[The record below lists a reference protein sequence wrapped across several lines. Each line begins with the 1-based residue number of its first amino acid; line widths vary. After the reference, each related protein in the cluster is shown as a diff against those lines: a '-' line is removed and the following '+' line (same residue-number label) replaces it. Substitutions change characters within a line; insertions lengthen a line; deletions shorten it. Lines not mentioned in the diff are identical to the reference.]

1 MNLGQWAWI
10 QFWIGAFLLLT
21 GPLLLVFGL
30 CFAVYRSRKAKDKEQ
45 EEKELDNE
53 KGGKVNE

>member
-30 CFAVYRSRKAKDKEQ
+30 CFAVYRSGKAKDKAQ
-45 EEKELDNE
+45 EELDDEQGRKE
-53 KGGKVNE
+53 